1 MTELADQVNLI
12 GTQLNR
18 GSEGNTPE
26 NTLPRASYQ
35 PKGQG
40 VSNDNQD
47 SEGNGKC
54 TFSVNP

>member
-1 MTELADQVNLI
+1 MTELADHVSLI
-12 GTQLNR
+12 ETQLNR
-18 GSEGNTPE
+18 GREGNTPE

-35 PKGQG
+35 PKGQR

-47 SEGNGKC
+47 SEGNGIC